1 MKFLFDQI
9 KIDTFF
15 TNRAEELLC
24 SKGINNCILE
34 EWEKSLKTLPRNGK
48 KHFEPDNSWLQ
59 NIQIEKGLKNRRD
72 LLNIERVE
80 RNSELAS
87 AEWLPSQ
94 KRALVTKRS
103 GQDWSNFGLEKN
115 GILYLLPEEALFL
128 IETVRSLYN
137 LSILSFKS
145 VNLLNVSNF

>member
-1 MKFLFDQI
+1 
-9 KIDTFF
+9 
-15 TNRAEELLC
+15 
-24 SKGINNCILE
+24 
-34 EWEKSLKTLPRNGK
+34 LKTLPRNGK

-103 GQDWSNFGLEKN
+103 GQDWGNFGLEKN
-115 GILYLLPEEALFL
+115 GFLYLLPEEALFL
-128 IETVRSLYN
+128 IETVRSFYN
-137 LSILSFKS
+137 LYIFYFLIF
-145 VNLLNVSNF
+145 